1 LQAIQAA
8 ADVVIGGVITVQ
20 ASRMLMLH
28 RPCVWV
34 RSGAEGIIQATM
46 VIASNPLAGT
56 LRISFSNE

>member
-1 LQAIQAA
+1 MQEG

-28 RPCVWV
+28 RLCVLI

-46 VIASNPLAGT
+46 VIANKQLT
-56 LRISFSNE
+56 